1 MVHVW
6 RTGHDAELVHRH
18 SVTDATAAEP
28 SAEVGVAVGVEER
41 EAKRGVAEGG
51 EGARQAG
58 AVVPRSER
66 VGGGRGRS

>member
-1 MVHVW
+1 VW

-41 EAKRGVAEGG
+41 RKLPEVG
-51 EGARQAG
+51 EEE
-58 AVVPRSER
+58 VVQE
-66 VGGGRGRS
+66 VGSSKQLGRNRHN